1 MKAIQKVKVH
11 PMRAPALDW
20 MTATLDVQLVLAR
33 KEIINRELDQ
43 HQLREGH
50 ILSNLPIP
58 YHNIPK
64 RRSQEMER
72 EKIKADHAPSYSS
85 SPLSKPCKGKKT

>member
-1 MKAIQKVKVH
+1 
-11 PMRAPALDW
+11 MRAPALDW
-20 MTATLDVQLVLAR
+20 MTAILDVQLVLAR
-33 KEIINRELDQ
+33 KGSTINRELHQ
-43 HQLREGH
+43 HQLRESH

-72 EKIKADHAPSYSS
+72 EKIKADHAPFCSK
-85 SPLSKPCKGKKT
+85 SPLSKPCKGKKI